1 MTIYLDLDQT
11 TNVGPYPK
19 FTEPVPGS
27 IETIKDLIR
36 NRHKIVLNTFR
47 ANIGQI
53 NECYSW
59 LEKHGISSVAATM
72 AKLDPAPYL
81 KAIKYLSGRNSL
93 LLTSTDAYT
102 LYIDDMA
109 KGIHTIEYNGL
120 NVVDWA
126 RVRED
131 LINIGVIIPLER
143 EMNPMST
150 VYVTP
155 GYMKTLDDDEKQA
168 IYKKQQEEKE
178 NGENSNISG

>member
-102 LYIDDMA
+102 LYIDDM
-109 KGIHTIEYNGL
+109 
-120 NVVDWA
+120 
-126 RVRED
+126 
-131 LINIGVIIPLER
+131 
-143 EMNPMST
+143 
-150 VYVTP
+150 
-155 GYMKTLDDDEKQA
+155 
-168 IYKKQQEEKE
+168 
-178 NGENSNISG
+178 